1 MLIDDSAFDPKLI
14 EEKIL
19 QIKKSQEKHEKELKQ
34 LDNEKRAKEL
44 NDIIV
49 PYSNLIYNMYPHNSV
64 TNLNFC

>member
-34 LDNEKRAKEL
+34 LDEEKRAKEL
-44 NDIIV
+44 TDIVV
-49 PYSNLIYNMYPHNSV
+49 PYSNKILI
-64 TNLNFC
+64 